1 MTRAISMAIP
11 VETKSPSDPRRG
23 RTDGP
28 PTSPHAGKPSD
39 ADLFAAIAAGD
50 LGPLGTL
57 FDRYHGDVRSFL
69 VRSAPRAS
77 DVDDLVQETFL
88 TAARAAGA
96 YDGRDRAGPFLVGVA
111 AQLLR
116 RKRRSF
122 ARLRAMLENLGRAP
136 VDEVRDPEASAVASG
151 ESARVQAAMER
162 LSEDRRVVLVMVE
175 WNGMSGVEVARAL
188 DIPVGTVWRR
198 LHEARAEL
206 KKALER
212 GQR

>member
-1 MTRAISMAIP
+1 MMRMP
-11 VETKSPSDPRRG
+11 VDPRPQG
-23 RTDGP
+23 PTD
-28 PTSPHAGKPSD
+28 AE
-39 ADLFAAIAAGD
+39 LFTAIAGGD

-57 FDRYHGDVRSFL
+57 FDRYHRDVRQFL
-69 VRSAPRAS
+69 VRSAPRSS

-88 TAARAAGA
+88 TAARAAA
-96 YDGRDRAGPFLVGVA
+96 SYDGRDRAGPFIVGVA

-116 RKRRSF
+116 RKKRSF

-136 VDEVRDPEASAVASG
+136 TEAPRDPEATAVASS
-151 ESARVQAAMER
+151 ESERLQAAMDR
-162 LSEDRRVVLVMVE
+162 LSEDRRLVLVMVE

-206 KKALER
+206 KRALER
-212 GQR
+212 GSR

>member
-1 MTRAISMAIP
+1 MNRPATMRA
-11 VETKSPSDPRRG
+11 VEPMKKQATAE
-23 RTDGP
+23 RTD
-28 PTSPHAGKPSD
+28 AE
-39 ADLFAAIAAGD
+39 LFREIAAGD

-57 FDRYHGDVRSFL
+57 FDRYHGEVRSFL

-88 TAARAAGA
+88 TAARAAGS
-96 YDGRDRAGPFLVGVA
+96 YDGRDRAGPFIVGVA

-122 ARLRAMLENLGRAP
+122 ARLRSMLENLGRAP
-136 VDEVRDPEASAVASG
+136 IEKARDPEESAVANAEG
-151 ESARVQAAMER
+151 ERVKVAMER
-162 LSEDRRVVLVMVE
+162 LSEDRRMVLVMVE
-175 WNGMSGVEVARAL
+175 WSGMSGVEVARAL